1 MSDIDVCRSLL
12 DIIDEMYEADG
23 ITPKLNEDPRE
34 SCHSKTHD
42 CATLVI
48 HPKWGEGKP
57 VYESH
62 AVPTDEGYVAW
73 YDVEFE
79 HGIEKEVPAE
89 DMKII
94 KLAEHGSVNASEFK
108 PHLMF
113 HPETGESVEIK
124 KPEDH
129 DKYAKKGYVHD
140 KKDVKK
146 DVKEDD
152 FDDQE
157 PQTKSIPVNK
167 SIELAGDSLWDEEKS
182 NPKEVNIKE
191 INVSGSEAYV
201 VHDGPWR
208 VYTDTGFEKAVCDML
223 GKECSWSEQGMQ
235 EDGVAHFDV
244 EMFEQLR
251 QEIRS
256 LAGINEAMMDAY
268 GSEACDDC
276 ADDSPDQVGGSV
288 SFSQE
293 KNTDKGSVSISA
305 NADDM
310 QELAKVL
317 KMAGLT
323 LPKDMAGGVE
333 ASADDEEPEQEELLL
348 PKNDDE
354 ADGDDAEKQNAKQ
367 TLVNIIKDKL
377 QKRLK

>member
-1 MSDIDVCRSLL
+1 MSNKMSDLDVCRSLL
-12 DIIDEMYEADG
+12 NIIDEMYEEDG

-34 SCHSKTHD
+34 ACHSKTHD

-73 YDVEFE
+73 YDVEFD
-79 HGIEKEVPAE
+79 HGVEKEVPAE

-94 KLAEHGSVNASEFK
+94 KLAEHGAVNASEFK
-108 PHLMF
+108 PHKMF
-113 HPETGESVEIK
+113 HPETGESVDIK

-146 DVKEDD
+146 VD
-152 FDDQE
+152 
-157 PQTKSIPVNK
+157 
-167 SIELAGDSLWDEEKS
+167 
-182 NPKEVNIKE
+182 
-191 INVSGSEAYV
+191 
-201 VHDGPWR
+201 
-208 VYTDTGFEKAVCDML
+208 
-223 GKECSWSEQGMQ
+223 
-235 EDGVAHFDV
+235 
-244 EMFEQLR
+244 
-251 QEIRS
+251 
-256 LAGINEAMMDAY
+256 EAMMDAY
-268 GSEACDDC
+268 GVSDC
-276 ADDSPDQVGGSV
+276 GAGEPEQQVDGSV
-288 SFSQE
+288 TFRQE
-293 KNTDKGSVSISA
+293 KNTDKGSVSIEA

-323 LPKDMAGGVE
+323 LPKEMSGSE
-333 ASADDEEPEQEELLL
+333 ASADDEDPEQEELLL

-354 ADGDDAEKQNAKQ
+354 ANGDDAEKQNAKQ

>member
-1 MSDIDVCRSLL
+1 MSNKMSDIDVCRSLL
-12 DIIDEMYEADG
+12 NIIDEMYEADG

-34 SCHSKTHD
+34 ACHSKTHD

-62 AVPTDEGYVAW
+62 AVPTDDGYVAW

-94 KLAEHGSVNASEFK
+94 KLAEHGAVNASEFK

-113 HPETGESVEIK
+113 HPETGEEVEIK

-140 KKDVKK
+140 KKDVK
-146 DVKEDD
+146 
-152 FDDQE
+152 
-157 PQTKSIPVNK
+157 
-167 SIELAGDSLWDEEKS
+167 
-182 NPKEVNIKE
+182 PKKV
-191 INVSGSEAYV
+191 
-201 VHDGPWR
+201 D
-208 VYTDTGFEKAVCDML
+208 
-223 GKECSWSEQGMQ
+223 
-235 EDGVAHFDV
+235 
-244 EMFEQLR
+244 
-251 QEIRS
+251 
-256 LAGINEAMMDAY
+256 EAMMDAY
-268 GSEACDDC
+268 GSDESCDDC
-276 ADDSPDQVGGSV
+276 ADDSPEQVEGSV
-288 SFSQE
+288 SFSQH
-293 KNTDKGSVSISA
+293 KSTDKGSVSIEASG
-305 NADDM
+305 DDM

-323 LPKDMAGGVE
+323 LPKDMAGSV
-333 ASADDEEPEQEELLL
+333 ASADDKEPEEEELLL

-354 ADGDDAEKQNAKQ
+354 ADGDDAEKQDAKQ